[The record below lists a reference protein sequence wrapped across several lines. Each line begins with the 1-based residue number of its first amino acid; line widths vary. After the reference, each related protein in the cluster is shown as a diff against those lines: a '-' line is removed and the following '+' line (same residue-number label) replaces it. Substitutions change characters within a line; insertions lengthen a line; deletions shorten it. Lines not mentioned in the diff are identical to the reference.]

1 MQRNA
6 RGPVSRVLFRT
17 RYAQCKQRDTS
28 RTAAAIRLGHGL
40 LHGSSSQP
48 GWSPFARGA
57 KHPCPLA
64 RARHPYSALLRVGFT
79 MRAALPKPRC
89 ALTAPF
95 HPCLIPR
102 TGHRRYAL
110 CGTFPMVA
118 HGGRYPPPLFR
129 GARTFLATRSHAAA
143 RPPGAPSDRSV
154 HPPRQAK
161 PAMRYTDRGICKNS
175 AHQLYV

>member
-95 HPCLIPR
+95 HPCLILSLANLGRPSAVCSLWHFPCGCPRRALPATLVSWSPDFPR
-102 TGHRRYAL
+102 TMR
-110 CGTFPMVA
+110 
-118 HGGRYPPPLFR
+118 
-129 GARTFLATRSHAAA
+129 HAAA
-143 RPPGAPSDRSV
+143 QPPGACRDRSGAA
-154 HPPRQAK
+154 HCQAGNREGQIS
-161 PAMRYTDRGICKNS
+161 P
-175 AHQLYV
+175 